1 MSGGRVELVA
11 ALDDAAARA
20 ARAETDPASVA
31 PLLLR
36 ILTAAGAT
44 PEVTDALADVPAAR
58 ALLRVTD
65 AGAAI
70 ELSAGEGRI
79 AAEVADTRGTGPKI
93 DASAAT
99 WLGLL
104 GGTLRP
110 WLAFTRGLVVCRAG
124 LNELR
129 WIQSVADRLQRG
141 YERARAA
148 EAARSGR

>member
-1 MSGGRVELVA
+1 MSRSDLVA
-11 ALDDAAARA
+11 ALDEAAARA
-20 ARAETDPASVA
+20 AAAAADPKEVA

-36 ILTAAGAT
+36 ILVAAAAT
-44 PEVTDALADVPAAR
+44 KEVGDALVGVSAER

-70 ELSAGEGRI
+70 LLHAGEGRLRAEPADVRGRGPRVD
-79 AAEVADTRGTGPKI
+79 AA
-93 DASAAT
+93 AAT

-129 WIQSVADRLQRG
+129 WIQQVAERLQRG
-141 YERARAA
+141 YEAARAA
-148 EAARSGR
+148 EGRPA